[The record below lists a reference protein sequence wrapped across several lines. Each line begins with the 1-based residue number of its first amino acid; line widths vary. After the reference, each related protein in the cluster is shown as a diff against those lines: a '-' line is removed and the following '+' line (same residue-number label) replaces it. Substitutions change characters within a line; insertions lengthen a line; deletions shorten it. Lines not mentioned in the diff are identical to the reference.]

1 MGPFEAQIVTVV
13 FSVLGCVTALG
24 LVLRFAIRRREL
36 EVRGSDHELG
46 PAVDAL
52 REDLHETHAQIAD
65 LQERLDFAER
75 VLTAGRESEGQTK
88 GG

>member
-13 FSVLGCVTALG
+13 FSVLGGVTALG

-36 EVRGSDHELG
+36 EVQGSDHQLG

-52 REDLHETHAQIAD
+52 REDLHETQAQIAD

>member
-1 MGPFEAQIVTVV
+1 MGPFEAQIVTIV
-13 FSVLGCVTALG
+13 FGVLGSVTALG

-36 EVRGSDHELG
+36 EAQGGDHDLG

-52 REDLHETHAQIAD
+52 REDLHETQAQIAD

-75 VLTAGRESEGQTK
+75 VLTAGRESRDQTK